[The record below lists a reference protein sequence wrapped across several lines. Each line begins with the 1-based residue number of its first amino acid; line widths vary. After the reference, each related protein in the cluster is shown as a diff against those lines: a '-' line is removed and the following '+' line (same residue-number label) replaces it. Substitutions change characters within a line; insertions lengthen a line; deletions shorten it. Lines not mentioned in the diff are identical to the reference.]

1 MDQVTIQQ
9 INSTIMFGELTN
21 DNLDSIIAAIKYR
34 RAQITQQNKR
44 AFRVGDA
51 VKFRNSR
58 TGGMTLG
65 TVKKINIKYILVSE
79 PSRTGGVFTSTWRVP
94 ANMLEAA

>member
-1 MDQVTIQQ
+1 MELVSIQQ
-9 INSTIMFGELTN
+9 INSSIMFGELTN
-21 DNLDSIIAAIKYR
+21 DNLDSIIQAIKYR

-58 TGGMTLG
+58 TGMTTVG
-65 TVKKINIKYILVSE
+65 TVKKINIKYIIVNESRQGSIVS
-79 PSRTGGVFTSTWRVP
+79 SNWRVP